1 MVKLAKLFHVG
12 GGAAPQ
18 MVLTLAPEK
27 IKFCKDWLRGEENFK
42 TSARLTTDAQVK
54 TSSNYFIIYS

>member
-1 MVKLAKLFHVG
+1 MVKLAKSFHIG
-12 GGAAPQ
+12 GGGAPQ

-42 TSARLTTDAQVK
+42 KMITTNFYAIA
-54 TSSNYFIIYS
+54 SRICM

>member
-1 MVKLAKLFHVG
+1 MVKLAKLFHVGG

-42 TSARLTTDAQVK
+42 KMITTNFYAIA
-54 TSSNYFIIYS
+54 SRICM

>member
-12 GGAAPQ
+12 GRGTAPQ
-18 MVLTLAPEK
+18 MVFTLAPEK

-42 TSARLTTDAQVK
+42 KMITTNFYAIA
-54 TSSNYFIIYS
+54 SRICM

>member
-12 GGAAPQ
+12 GTAPQ
-18 MVLTLAPEK
+18 MAFILAPEK

-42 TSARLTTDAQVK
+42 KMITSNFYAIASR
-54 TSSNYFIIYS
+54 ICM